1 MNSRFGR
8 ETWNESPQSL
18 PGLQRFVDALW
29 DVLERQADDH
39 DDLCDL
45 VADIEHEAKAF
56 TS

>member
-8 ETWNESPQSL
+8 DTWHEAKEPL
-18 PGLQRFVDALW
+18 PGLERFVDALW

-45 VADIEHEAKAF
+45 VADIETEVKAF
-56 TS
+56 TA